1 MRVGSSEQVVRVLP
15 STAGYETWVVS
26 PQGCQFDG
34 PGASISSS
42 CNQSRGCLFD
52 QTQSKSWQA
61 LGNYT
66 LGLEQNLGY
75 DETGSYG
82 LDTIALGFDN
92 STGGPKLDS
101 KVISAFANEYFY
113 IGLFGLGHQG
123 TNVSNFTEP
132 RPSFL
137 TAMHNESLIPS
148 LSWAYTAGAS
158 YRESVS

>member
-1 MRVGSSEQVVRVLP
+1 MLP
-15 STAGYETWVVS
+15 STAGQETWVVS
-26 PQGCQFDG
+26 PQGCQPDE
-34 PGASISSS
+34 PGTSISSS

-66 LGLEQNLGY
+66 SGLEHNLDY

-101 KVISAFANEYFY
+101 KVISAFADESFY

-132 RPSFL
+132 LPSFL

-158 YRESVS
+158 YRESVF

>member
-1 MRVGSSEQVVRVLP
+1 MLP

-26 PQGCQFDG
+26 PQGCQPDG
-34 PGASISSS
+34 PGTSFSSS

-61 LGNYT
+61 LGDYT
-66 LGLEQNLGY
+66 LELERNLCC
-75 DETGSYG
+75 DDTGSYG

-101 KVISAFANEYFY
+101 KVISAFATEDFY

-132 RPSFL
+132 CPSFL